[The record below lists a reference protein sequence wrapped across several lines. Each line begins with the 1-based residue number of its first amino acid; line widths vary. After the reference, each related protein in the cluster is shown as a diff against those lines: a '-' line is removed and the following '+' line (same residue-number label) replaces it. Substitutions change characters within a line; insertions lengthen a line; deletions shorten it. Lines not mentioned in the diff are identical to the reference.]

1 MRRRVKLLYVLVAAF
16 VIAVSGLLALKRLDQ
31 DIVHLEDVSTQMK
44 LEQRAREAEQSKL
57 QKELDIKDTD
67 SYIRNTARSLY
78 GYLMPGEILFR
89 VSNPE
94 ALYGEGE
101 MPQLEITEAETEEE
115 TIPEGT
121 AG

>member
-101 MPQLEITEAETEEE
+101 MPVLEITEAETEEE
-115 TIPEGT
+115 TIQEGT